1 MESKIYVK
9 KSSSAKNDG
18 QSNDRPQTKP
28 KMKVFSGE
36 SNRDRDRNRDNRD
49 DRDNYKPAQRN
60 TKIEPHI
67 HLLQKFSNY
76 NWDGLDINDLYNDF
90 KEIEK
95 NLKTLLE
102 VKFLYIL
109 KLNIF

>member
-9 KSSSAKNDG
+9 KGSSAKNDN
-18 QSNDRPQTKP
+18 QDNDRPQTKP

-49 DRDNYKPAQRN
+49 NRDNYKDNYKPAQRN

-76 NWDGLDINDLYNDF
+76 NWDGLDINDLYSDF

-95 NLKTLLE
+95 NLKSLLE
-102 VKFLYIL
+102 VKFRYIL
-109 KLNIF
+109 L